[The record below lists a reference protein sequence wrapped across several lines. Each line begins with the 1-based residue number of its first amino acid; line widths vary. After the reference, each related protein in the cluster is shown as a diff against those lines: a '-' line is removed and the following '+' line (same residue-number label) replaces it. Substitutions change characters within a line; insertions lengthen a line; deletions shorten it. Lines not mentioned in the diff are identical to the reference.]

1 MSVEIGMSSS
11 ISLKS
16 VSSGALGIAT
26 GTSKLLR
33 SLPTPK
39 SSALSVGQSL
49 VTTGLNVASSLVT
62 GGDFNLT
69 DLLNTQIQV
78 QREMQVVSMASNVA
92 KSEHEMSMAPIRNLR
107 LS

>member
-1 MSVEIGMSSS
+1 MSSS

-16 VSSGALGIAT
+16 LSSGALGIAT

-33 SLPTPK
+33 ALPTPK
-39 SSALSVGQSL
+39 NTAASFGQNL
-49 VTTGLNVASSLVT
+49 VSTGLNVASELVS
-62 GGDFNLT
+62 GGDLSLT

-78 QREMQVVSMASNVA
+78 QREMQVISMASNVS